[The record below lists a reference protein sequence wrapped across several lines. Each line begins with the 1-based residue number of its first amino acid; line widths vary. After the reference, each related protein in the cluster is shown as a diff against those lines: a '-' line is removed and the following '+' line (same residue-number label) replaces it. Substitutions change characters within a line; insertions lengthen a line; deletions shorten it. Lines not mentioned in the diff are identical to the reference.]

1 MTDGAPFINEME
13 NALVDLAQALR
24 ERLTVIRDEQSR
36 SDEAKHIARLKAVS
50 ERIDDL
56 QARLSKPI
64 DPRLAHYLQR
74 KSYDKALELLEEM
87 ISASTARR

>member
-1 MTDGAPFINEME
+1 MTDGAPYIHEME

-36 SDEAKHIARLKAVS
+36 RDEAKHIARLKAVS

-74 KSYDKALELLEEM
+74 KSYHKALELLEEM
-87 ISASTARR
+87 ISASKARR